1 MVCDADPAPHSVD
14 TPKEGE
20 GGEEDFSTLIMKI
33 SCLEKKIISHLNFFV
48 LTLGYITTI
57 KHHFT

>member
-20 GGEEDFSTLIMKI
+20 WGGRRFLDINNENLLLREKDNFSP
-33 SCLEKKIISHLNFFV
+33 
-48 LTLGYITTI
+48 
-57 KHHFT
+57 